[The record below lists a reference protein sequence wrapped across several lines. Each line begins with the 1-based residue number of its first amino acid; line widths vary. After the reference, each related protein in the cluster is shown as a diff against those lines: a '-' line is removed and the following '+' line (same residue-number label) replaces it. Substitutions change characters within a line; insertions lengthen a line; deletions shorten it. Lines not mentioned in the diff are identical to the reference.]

1 MVEKSSGSPRVHST
15 RLMELAWGEVDEP
28 GCYLFIDTG
37 DLVRIPTDALAS
49 GHSPLIALKS
59 NREPR
64 LARLSTNPS
73 EPITVL
79 RSIAADNDYFVNF

>member
-1 MVEKSSGSPRVHST
+1 MIEKSAVTTRVHST
-15 RLMELAWGEVDEP
+15 RLMELLWNEIEEP

-64 LARLSTNPS
+64 LARLSSNPA

>member
-1 MVEKSSGSPRVHST
+1 MLWTEI
-15 RLMELAWGEVDEP
+15 DEP

-64 LARLSTNPS
+64 LVRLSGNPALS
-73 EPITVL
+73 SKRRTAARCSRT
-79 RSIAADNDYFVNF
+79 RSATCRRRRR

>member
-1 MVEKSSGSPRVHST
+1 MIEKSATTPRVHSS
-15 RLMELAWGEVDEP
+15 RLTEMLWSEVDEP
-28 GCYLFIDTG
+28 GCYVFIDTG
-37 DLVRIPTDALAS
+37 DLVRIPVDALAS

-64 LARLSTNPS
+64 LARLSNNPA